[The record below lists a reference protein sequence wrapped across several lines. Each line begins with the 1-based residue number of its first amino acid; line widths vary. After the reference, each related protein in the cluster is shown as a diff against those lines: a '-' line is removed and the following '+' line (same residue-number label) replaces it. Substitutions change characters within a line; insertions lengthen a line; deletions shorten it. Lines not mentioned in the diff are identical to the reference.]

1 MKDPPMKATQSL
13 QETKQVTNERPDL
26 VRRLRRS
33 SNAGALITSIPKW
46 AAYAIIAW
54 QATISI
60 EAMTGKRGIASLL
73 ERFGREASYWEVV
86 CWIAG
91 LLGILFGL
99 YSRHLLR
106 KHIAHDTVR
115 LDALERRL
123 FGDLGTRPVGEQGTT
138 DSAQLP

>member
-1 MKDPPMKATQSL
+1 MKDPLTNATKGA
-13 QETKQVTNERPDL
+13 EGTKHVSEGQADL

-33 SNAGALITSIPKW
+33 GNTGSLITSIPKW

-54 QATISI
+54 QAAISI
-60 EAMTGKRGIASLL
+60 EAMTGKTGLASLL
-73 ERFGREASYWEVV
+73 ERFGRQASYWEVV
-86 CWIAG
+86 CWVAG

-106 KHIAHDTVR
+106 KHVARDAAR

-123 FGDLGTRPVGEQGTT
+123 FENLGTGPAVVQGTT
-138 DSAQLP
+138 DSAQRQ